1 MSRPPTSQ
9 RTLLTASIAL
19 GTIWIYQGIV
29 PKILFPDTG
38 ELEMFKTFDLF
49 QGYETTVL
57 VLIGLVEVVFGLVI
71 LFIRRKFIHIINMV
85 VLLFLASG
93 AMVSKPIVYVFPF
106 NPLTLTIAMMAL
118 SLISIFRLE
127 GMGPG
132 RR

>member
-19 GTIWIYQGIV
+19 GVIWIYQGIV

-38 ELEMFKTFDLF
+38 ELEMFKTFGLF
-49 QGYETTVL
+49 QGYEGTIVA
-57 VLIGLVEVVFGLVI
+57 LIGVVEVVFGLII

-85 VLLFLASG
+85 ALLFLAGG

-106 NPLTLTIAMMAL
+106 NPFTLTLAMIAL

-127 GMGPG
+127 GLGPG